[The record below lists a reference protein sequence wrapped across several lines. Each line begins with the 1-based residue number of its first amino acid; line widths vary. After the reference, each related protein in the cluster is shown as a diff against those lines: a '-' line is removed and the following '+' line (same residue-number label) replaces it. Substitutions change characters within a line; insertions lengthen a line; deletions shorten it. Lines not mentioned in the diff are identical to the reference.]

1 MKLYDSHSAIGDVRG
16 IGLLWAIELVFDRVT
31 MEKDCDLAEK
41 VMYYALK
48 HGMNFKVS
56 GGNVIQ
62 LSPALIINREELQ
75 RAVNILDNAFHEL
88 A

>member
-1 MKLYDSHSAIGDVRG
+1 M
-16 IGLLWAIELVFDRVT
+16 DRKT
-31 MEKDCDLAEK
+31 MAKDCDLAEK

-48 HGMNFKVS
+48 NGMNFKVS

-75 RAVNILDNAFHEL
+75 RAVNIIDNALQEL
-88 A
+88 S